1 MYCRP
6 ATSEESAVT
15 STFFVPERLHKEQH
29 VHVKWV
35 LDKKYLSNLGE
46 KDDKRYCPLSDA
58 CFITNANFI

>member
-46 KDDKRYCPLSDA
+46 KDDDR
-58 CFITNANFI
+58 IVR